1 MNDSVFFGT
10 FDPLCVDAPDVCNL
24 CIAQPPTYEFE
35 TCLEGGGGEREV
47 KKGFCCAS
55 CARALLKN
63 LEGREASEWAEEEAE
78 LAAEHVD
85 ISEYQ
90 KRRLA
95 TFGSAAPR

>member
-24 CIAQPPTYEFE
+24 CVAQPPTYEYE
-35 TCLEGGGGEREV
+35 TCLEGEDGKREV

-55 CARALLKN
+55 CARALLKS
-63 LEGREASEWAEEEAE
+63 LEGREAKEWADEEAE
-78 LAAEHVD
+78 LEAEHVD

-95 TFGSAAPR
+95 TFGSTAPR

>member
-24 CIAQPPTYEFE
+24 CIAQPPTYEYE
-35 TCLEGGGGEREV
+35 SCIEGENGRQV
-47 KKGFCCAS
+47 QKGFCCAS

-63 LEGREASEWAEEEAE
+63 LEGKEAKEWAEEEAE
-78 LAAEHVD
+78 LEAEHVD
-85 ISEYQ
+85 VTEYQ

-95 TFGSAAPR
+95 TFGNMRGT